1 MVLRRQL
8 TPFVVPPTAPR
19 AKNLRKIIQKSIS
32 NQYKMPSG
40 VEKTKKDLHD
50 YFCRC
55 FFEIYAIFVSF
66 DFADFFFNTVSCLN
80 IKKTLF

>member
-32 NQYKMPSG
+32 NQYKMPSE
-40 VEKTKKDLHD
+40 VEKQKKI
-50 YFCRC
+50 CMT
-55 FFEIYAIFVSF
+55 IFVDAFLRYMQFLFLSF
-66 DFADFFFNTVSCLN
+66 LLIFSLTQYLA
-80 IKKTLF
+80 